1 MNLLF
6 IVAGLAAIA
15 GVIGVIFA
23 RQPVHQVI
31 ATVFSFVGLA
41 ALYLSL
47 TSEFLAL
54 IQLIVYGGAVMI
66 LFLFV
71 IALLSARREPV
82 EKDVGKLTPAAFVS
96 FTIGG
101 ALLAMLAIVG
111 LVGRSAAEGW
121 PQVPADYG
129 QTKAFGYQLLT
140 THVFGFE
147 LLAFILMVAVI
158 GVVILVGRQK
168 KA

>member
-1 MNLLF
+1 MSALF
-6 IVAGLAAIA
+6 VVAGSMAIA
-15 GVIGVIFA
+15 GVIGVILA
-23 RQPVHQVI
+23 KQAVHQVI
-31 ATVFSFVGLA
+31 ATVFSFIGLA

-47 TSEFLAL
+47 TSEFLAV

-71 IALLSARREPV
+71 IALLSARRDPV
-82 EKDVGKLTPAAFVS
+82 ERDAGKLTPSAFIG
-96 FTIGG
+96 FTVGG
-101 ALLAMLAIVG
+101 TLLAILAIVG
-111 LVGRSAAEGW
+111 LVGQSPAVGW
-121 PQVPADYG
+121 AQVPTDYG

-158 GVVILVGRQK
+158 GVVVLVGRQK
-168 KA
+168 A